1 MRKLAVSV
9 LSTIII
15 TAGFTVSPAHATT
28 PSQPRQS
35 PSHREADWSRKKYG
49 AIMPDA
55 YYDQISRC
63 ETSLPMGAPFK
74 AGDKHSNYTS
84 SMGIHKRTALRWGGG
99 TNLNNLTARQLSRVA
114 DRIAFAGWTNRAG
127 EFVWPVGPFGWAT
140 VRHGCGDTLHFLCHS
155 PHKRVQKYRARACRL
170 DASS

>member
-1 MRKLAVSV
+1 MKRLILFA
-9 LSTIII
+9 I
-15 TAGFTVSPAHATT
+15 AATT
-28 PSQPRQS
+28 LIATPADAAPYARQN
-35 PSHREADWSRKKYG
+35 PSHREVDWSRKKYG

-84 SMGIHKRTALRWGGG
+84 SMGIHKRTALRWGGS

-140 VRHGCGDTLHFLCHS
+140 VRHGCGDTLYFLCHS

>member
-84 SMGIHKRTALRWGGG
+84 SMGIHKRTALRWSGS
-99 TNLNNLTARQLSRVA
+99 TNLNKLTARQLSRVA

>member
-15 TAGFTVSPAHATT
+15 MGFAV
-28 PSQPRQS
+28 PSVEASAPPNTRHI
-35 PSHREADWSRKKYG
+35 PSYTKPDWSRKKYG

-55 YYDQISRC
+55 YYDQVSRC

-84 SMGIHKRTALRWGGG
+84 SMGIHKRTALRWSGS
-99 TNLNNLTARQLSRVA
+99 TNLNKLTARQLSRVA

-127 EFVWPVGPFGWAT
+127 EYVWPVGPFGWAT
-140 VRHGCGDTLHFLCHS
+140 VRHGCGDTLYFLCHS
-155 PHKRVQKYRARACRL
+155 THHRVQKWRARACRL
-170 DASS
+170 DAST